1 MRIDLRAYG
10 GRDAGVMDSWL
21 PVSAWTAPWPGRA
34 EPSVGRKSCS
44 QDWSLA
50 MVVVYASAGALKITR
65 DPHLWCFRWRCWF
78 NAGVPVRVL
87 L

>member
-34 EPSVGRKSCS
+34 GPSVGRKFPGLVSCHG
-44 QDWSLA
+44 
-50 MVVVYASAGALKITR
+50 VVYASAGLKITR
-65 DPHLWCFRWRCWF
+65 EPPPVVFPLALVVQRG
-78 NAGVPVRVL
+78 GVPVWVL